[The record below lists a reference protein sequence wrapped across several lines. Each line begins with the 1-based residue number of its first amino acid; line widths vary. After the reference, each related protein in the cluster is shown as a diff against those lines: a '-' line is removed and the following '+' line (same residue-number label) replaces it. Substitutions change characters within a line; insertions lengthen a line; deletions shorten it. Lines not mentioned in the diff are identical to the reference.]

1 MPSSWRWCKLRA
13 TRRRAIQAGSLAILS
28 TAARRVTAAERPR
41 RILLRSS
48 WQTVNIGD
56 IAHTPGLL
64 ATLERE
70 LPEVEV
76 TLWPSSVAGG
86 VEAMLRRRFPQLRI
100 ATDRAAID
108 AAFDDCDLLLH
119 GSGPSLVAEK
129 DVARWQKTT
138 GKPFGIYG
146 ITLPRTQSTAT
157 QPEAPDALA
166 STIDLLG
173 SAAFVYFR
181 DTPSLALARTLGCR
195 CPVMDFGPDGAF
207 GTDLRDDARADAFL
221 AANGLEAGRF
231 LCCIPRLRYT
241 PYWSIPDKKR
251 PFDPVKHARNE
262 AMREHDHAPL
272 REAIT
277 RVVRETGLKVL
288 VCPEDQTQ
296 MAVGRE
302 RLVERLPDDVRRG
315 VVWRPDY
322 WLTDEAASTYRK
334 SAGLFGNEMHS
345 PIICIGNGVPAIV
358 CRFAEQTSKGLM
370 WRDIGL
376 GDWLFDLDD
385 ENDVRRIPN
394 AVVEMAQ
401 NPVASRQL
409 AAKARR
415 FVVERQQA
423 AMQTIA
429 RVLAHEDDRRQNEAV
444 NTPGTEAS

>member
-1 MPSSWRWCKLRA
+1 MPSSWRSALPSA
-13 TRRRAIQAGSLAILS
+13 TRRRAIQAAGLTLLA
-28 TAARRVTAAERPR
+28 AAAGRAAAAERPK

-86 VEAMLRRRFPQLRI
+86 VEAMLRRRFPGLRI
-100 ATDRAAID
+100 AADRAAID
-108 AAFDDCDLLLH
+108 AAFADCDLLLH

-129 DVARWQKTT
+129 DLARWRDTT
-138 GKPFGIYG
+138 GKPFGVYG
-146 ITLPRTQSTAT
+146 ITLPRTASTAT
-157 QPEAPDALA
+157 TPASDEALA
-166 STIDLLG
+166 RTIDLLG
-173 SAAFVYFR
+173 EAEFVYFR

-195 CPVMDFGPDGAF
+195 CPLMDFGPDGAF
-207 GTDLRDDARADAFL
+207 GTDLHDDARADAFL
-221 AANGLEAGRF
+221 AANGLEPDRF

-262 AMREHDHAPL
+262 ALREHDHAPL

-277 RVVRETGLKVL
+277 RVVREAGLKVL

-302 RLVERLPDDVRRG
+302 RIVERLPDDVRRG

-322 WLTDEAASTYRK
+322 WLTDEALSTYRK

-385 ENDVRRIPN
+385 ENDVRRLPD
-394 AVVEMAQ
+394 AVLEMAK

-409 AAKARR
+409 AAKARS

-423 AMQTIA
+423 SMRTIA
-429 RVLAHEDDRRQNEAV
+429 KLLADEEN
-444 NTPGTEAS
+444 AS